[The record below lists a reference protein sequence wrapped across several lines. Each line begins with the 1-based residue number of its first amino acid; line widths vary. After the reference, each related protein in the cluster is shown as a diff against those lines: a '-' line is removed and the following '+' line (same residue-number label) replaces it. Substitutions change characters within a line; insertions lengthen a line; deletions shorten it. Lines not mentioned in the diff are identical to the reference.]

1 MTDSTHGL
9 FHQPETRQPAQTVG
23 LGASL
28 VAVLIVAALVL
39 TAVKLLSEP
48 QEPRSSLIPLDQP
61 AAWSGF
67 TA

>member
-9 FHQPETRQPAQTVG
+9 FHEPKAVEPVQTVS

-28 VAVLIVAALVL
+28 VAVLIVVALVL
-39 TAVKLLSEP
+39 TVVKLLSEP